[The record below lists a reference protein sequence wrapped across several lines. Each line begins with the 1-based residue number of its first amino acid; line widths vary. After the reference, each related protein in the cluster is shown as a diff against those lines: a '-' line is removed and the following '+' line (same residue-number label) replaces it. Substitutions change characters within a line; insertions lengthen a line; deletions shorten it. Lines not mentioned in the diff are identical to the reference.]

1 MQFEK
6 NLVLLRKRNNMS
18 QEELAFAIGV
28 TRQTIYTWEAGLN
41 YPNIQML
48 KKIADV
54 LNVSTD
60 DLLNG
65 LEVNKLPSSFKE
77 IKLTYL
83 GKHNETVVYDEL
95 PNWFIKLKPEEEVCW
110 ALYDIKGDRFVRDY
124 SYYARTLGN
133 VRVHDIDGIEIE
145 VKEYMPDLSF
155 SKVYN
160 QYISV
165 KDEGVAWLGEVTHRD
180 NKKIIMTYKDQ
191 AFLND
196 WGYDRKLIYQKMK
209 YESADDYV
217 LEYNGMKQKVI
228 KISYFDPDGRDDL
241 KTAYFEVI
249 LNQNYESLVWRR
261 YTKLKDKLSPVT
273 NERVTIDGEIYDCD
287 YYCITSRL

>member
-6 NLVLLRKRNNMS
+6 NLVLLRKRKNLS

-54 LNVSTD
+54 LEASTD
-60 DLLNG
+60 DLLKG
-65 LEVNKLPSSFKE
+65 LEVNKLPSTFKDL
-77 IKLTYL
+77 KLTYV
-83 GKHNETVVYDEL
+83 GKYDGTLVYDEL

-110 ALYDIKGDRFVRDY
+110 ALYDLKNGLFVRDY
-124 SYYARTLGN
+124 SYYVKTLGD
-133 VRVHDIDGIEIE
+133 VKVHDIDGLEIE
-145 VKEYMPDLSF
+145 VKEYKPDLSF

-160 QYISV
+160 QYISI
-165 KDEGVAWLGEVTHRD
+165 KDDGVAWIGEAYYKD
-180 NKKIIMTYKDQ
+180 DKKIIRTYKDQ
-191 AFLND
+191 EFLND
-196 WGYDRKLIYQKMK
+196 WGYNKELIYQKMK
-209 YESADDYV
+209 YDNAENYI
-217 LEYNGMKQKVI
+217 LEYNGTKQKVI

-241 KTAYFEVI
+241 KAAYFEVI
-249 LNQNYESLVWRR
+249 LNHNYESLVWRR
-261 YTKLKDKLSPVT
+261 YTKLKYKLGTITNDKI
-273 NERVTIDGEIYDCD
+273 TIDNEIYDCD